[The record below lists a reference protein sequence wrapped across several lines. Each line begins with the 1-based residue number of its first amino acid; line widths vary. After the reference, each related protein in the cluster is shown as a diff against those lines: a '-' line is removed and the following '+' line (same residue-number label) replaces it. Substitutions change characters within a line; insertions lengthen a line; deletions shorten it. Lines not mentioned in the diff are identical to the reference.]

1 MSRYIG
7 PVCRLCRREGI
18 KLMLKGSRCY
28 SAKCPMERQSRN
40 RPPGMHFW
48 RRRKSTSYGIR
59 LREKQKVKRYYG
71 VYERQFVRY
80 FARAERAKGN
90 TGEVLL
96 SLLERRLDNVIR
108 KLGFAASPKAAREVV
123 GHGHILVNS
132 RKIDRPSYQ
141 VRVGDTIAVR
151 SKDGSQKLIRQ
162 NLEACGGPTSQGW
175 LQLVP
180 ERLEATVAALPSR
193 EDVQIPVEEQLIV
206 EMCSR

>member
-1 MSRYIG
+1 
-7 PVCRLCRREGI
+7 
-18 KLMLKGSRCY
+18 MLKGGRCY

-48 RRRKSTSYGIR
+48 RRRKSTSYGVR

-71 VYERQFVRY
+71 VYERQFARY
-80 FARAERAKGN
+80 FKRAERSRDN

-96 SLLERRLDNVIR
+96 SLLERRLDNVVR

-123 GHGHILVNS
+123 VHGHIMVND
-132 RKIDRPSYQ
+132 RRIDRPSYQ
-141 VRVGDTIAVR
+141 VKLGDKIAV
-151 SKDGSQKLIRQ
+151 KDRDQSQKLIRN
-162 NLEACGGPTSQGW
+162 NLEACGAPTSQGW

-180 ERLEATVAALPSR
+180 ERLEATIAALPTR
-193 EDVQIPVEEQLIV
+193 DDVQIPVEEQLIV

>member
-18 KLMLKGSRCY
+18 KLMLKGTRCY
-28 SAKCPMERQSRN
+28 SAKCPMERQNRN

-48 RRRKSTSYGIR
+48 RRSKGTDYGVR

-71 VYERQFVRY
+71 VFERQFLRY
-80 FARAERAKGN
+80 FSKAERVKGN

-96 SLLERRLDNVIR
+96 TLLERRLDNVVR
-108 KLGFAASPKAAREVV
+108 KLGFAGSPKAAREVLS
-123 GHGHILVNS
+123 HGHIRLNG
-132 RKIDRPSYQ
+132 RKVDRPSYQ
-141 VRVGDTIAVR
+141 VKVGDLIAVKDNDR
-151 SKDGSQKLIRQ
+151 SKKLIRA
-162 NLEACGGPTSQGW
+162 NLEMCGGPTSQGW
-175 LQLVP
+175 LELMP
-180 ERLEATVAALPSR
+180 EQLEAKVAALPTR

>member
-18 KLMLKGSRCY
+18 KLMLKGTRCY

-40 RPPGMHFW
+40 RPPGVHFW

-80 FARAERAKGN
+80 FEMAERAKGN

-96 SLLERRLDNVIR
+96 TLLERRLDNVIR

-123 GHGHILVNS
+123 VHGHIYIND
-132 RKIDRPSYQ
+132 RKVDRPSYQ
-141 VRVGDTIAVR
+141 VKVGDKIAVKNR
-151 SKDGSQKLIRQ
+151 DKSQKLIRN

-180 ERLEATVAALPSR
+180 ESLEATVSGTPTR
-193 EDVQIPVEEQLIV
+193 DDVQIPVEDQKIV

>member
-1 MSRYIG
+1 
-7 PVCRLCRREGI
+7 
-18 KLMLKGSRCY
+18 
-28 SAKCPMERQSRN
+28 
-40 RPPGMHFW
+40 MHFW

-71 VYERQFVRY
+71 VYERQFVLY
-80 FARAERAKGN
+80 FERAEKAKGN

-123 GHGHILVNS
+123 GHGHILVNN

-141 VRVGDTIAVR
+141 VRVGDTIGVR
-151 SKDGSQKLIRQ
+151 SKDRSQKLIRQ
-162 NLEACGGPTSQGW
+162 NLETCGGPTSQGW
-175 LQLVP
+175 LELVP